1 MNTKNKM
8 NKKSKE
14 DYIAINT
21 RIPKEVYE
29 QMLESLRVTKK
40 TIGAYAG
47 DSIVQYTQLITTNES
62 DAVQTNAMQIDK
74 FAWQLHRETK

>member
-40 TIGAYAG
+40 TIGAYVG